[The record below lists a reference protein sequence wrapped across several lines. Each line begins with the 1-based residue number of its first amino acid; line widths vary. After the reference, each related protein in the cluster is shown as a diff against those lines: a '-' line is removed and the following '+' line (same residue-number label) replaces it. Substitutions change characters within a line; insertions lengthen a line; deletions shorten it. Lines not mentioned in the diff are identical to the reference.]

1 MAKLNMDV
9 FLSKV
14 VSLLERHP
22 PSRLSFSTI
31 SRLTGVSR
39 PTLYYY
45 FGKSREA
52 LLTEA
57 VRHAMKSYVQLA
69 GLKKGARPGHGWE
82 EFQTARLKR
91 IIGLIRSNAWA
102 PALYIRY
109 RDEAGVLGK
118 AVREIEVQYA
128 HELAARWAQLH
139 GGETPTEASLR
150 ISSYVKLGI
159 LWGIASDR
167 AYWFD
172 RARKQELARAIRLA
186 AELSAVA
193 MKSRT

>member
-1 MAKLNMDV
+1 MAKLDMDV

-31 SRLTGVSR
+31 ARLTGVSR

-52 LLTEA
+52 LLSEA
-57 VRHAMKSYVQLA
+57 VKHAMKAYVQLS
-69 GLKKGARPGHGWE
+69 GLQRGERMKKGWE
-82 EFQTARLKR
+82 EFQTARLRR
-91 IIGLIRSNAWA
+91 IVGLIRRNAWA
-102 PALYIRY
+102 PSLYIRY

-118 AVREIEVQYA
+118 VVREIETQYA
-128 HELAARWAQLH
+128 AELAARWAELN
-139 GGETPTEASLR
+139 GGKAPDGAALR
-150 ISSYVKLGI
+150 ISSYLKIGM

-172 RARKQELARAIRLA
+172 RKNRRELERAIHLA
-186 AELSAVA
+186 SEFATEAL
-193 MKSRT
+193 KRGK